1 MSGVNLYSGAAG
13 GALRAVAAEVLPP
26 QDHPRAQAGT
36 GSPVYTCAARDMQ
49 CQVCQHQVSVHAI
62 GNY

>member
-1 MSGVNLYSGAAG
+1 MSGVNLHSGAAG

-36 GSPVYTCAARDMQ
+36 GSPVYTRAARDMQ
-49 CQVCQHQVSVHAI
+49 CQVC
-62 GNY
+62 